1 MKQKI
6 IGKALAVSVILLF
19 ISMGVQPAISI
30 TKEENSPPYTPT
42 PITPDGSICGLLEW
56 YGGDPDGDNVTYDI
70 HFGYYDPFSNPPKIA
85 SIGHYPGN
93 QTHIYYQLEGLLNFE
108 TEYEWKIVAWDEYG
122 LNSTSELCLFETEKN
137 FPPNPAK
144 PIYPEDGETNVPV
157 DVIICWN
164 GSDPN
169 KCDIIKYDV
178 YFGLYDPPTQ
188 GAMNQTENCYDPY
201 GPDGD
206 LQLFETYYW
215 KVITCDM
222 SGECTSSK
230 TWSFETGINPPP
242 SLELDCPPRW
252 PAGKELCIN
261 ITSIDPN
268 NDSIM
273 YQIDWDGDLVIDE
286 ETDYYPSNETIELCH
301 IYGEKG
307 VYIIRVRGIDEYG
320 EHSNWEE
327 CKIEIPRTKAK
338 SYLWFH
344 WFLECFPLLERL
356 LTFLLL

>member
-19 ISMGVQPAISI
+19 ISIGVQPAISI

-42 PITPDGSICGLLEW
+42 PITPDGSICGLIEW

-70 HFGYYDPFSNPPKIA
+70 YFGEYDPYSNPPKIA
-85 SIGHYPGN
+85 TIGPYPGN

-122 LNSTSELCLFETEKN
+122 LNSTSDLCSFKTEKN
-137 FPPNPAK
+137 YPPDPAK
-144 PIYPEDGETNVPV
+144 PIYPEDGAQNVPV
-157 DVIICWN
+157 DVILCWN

-169 KCDIIKYDV
+169 KCEILTYSV
-178 YFGLYDPPTQ
+178 YFGFYDPPTQ
-188 GAMNQTENCYDPY
+188 QTSNQTENCYDPY

-215 KVITCDM
+215 RVVTCDM
-222 SGECTSSK
+222 SGECTPSNV
-230 TWSFETGINPPP
+230 WSFETGINPPP

-261 ITSIDPN
+261 ITSTDPN
-268 NDSIM
+268 NDSIRFI
-273 YQIDWDGDLVIDE
+273 IDWGDGTYE
-286 ETDYYPSNETIELCH
+286 ETEFYPSNTTIELCH
-301 IYGEKG
+301 TFGKKG
-307 VYIIRVRGIDEYG
+307 VYIIRVRAIDEYG
-320 EHSNWEE
+320 ENSNWEE
-327 CKIEIPRTKAK
+327 CEIEIPRTRRV
-338 SYLWFH
+338 SYH
-344 WFLECFPLLERL
+344 WFLERFPMLERL